1 MTLCLR
7 CFVTCFQLIQKAKK
21 YLIHFTVIVRPERF
35 RRVNE
40 TIFCCTAQVF
50 LRMSDQPFYNVQC
63 ELHVALET
71 KDAV

>member
-1 MTLCLR
+1 MRL
-7 CFVTCFQLIQKAKK
+7 QLIQESKEL
-21 YLIHFTVIVRPERF
+21 LIHLAVIVGPKRF

-71 KDAV
+71 

>member
-21 YLIHFTVIVRPERF
+21 YLIHFTVIVRPESLS
-35 RRVNE
+35 
-40 TIFCCTAQVF
+40 TAQVF
-50 LRMSDQPFYNVQC
+50 LRMSDQPLYNVQC